1 MTDPAEHPEIPDNS
15 SPTPRQRRGEP
26 VVERVLLVTLEEL
39 ARQGYNRLS
48 VPEVAAKAGV
58 HKTSVYRRWP
68 TKASLV
74 TAALER
80 TFGNEQSPA
89 DTGALLPDMVAMA
102 ETAARWADSP
112 VGRGVVRTLLADGES
127 AEVREVVGNLLAT
140 QAPAPMVVF
149 SRAQTRGELPETADV
164 PMALTII
171 AGAITHRL
179 FVEMQPITPEFLE
192 RLVRLVCTGLGVV
205 TRAAPT
211 NGQT

>member
-1 MTDPAEHPEIPDNS
+1 
-15 SPTPRQRRGEP
+15 
-26 VVERVLLVTLEEL
+26 
-39 ARQGYNRLS
+39 
-48 VPEVAAKAGV
+48 
-58 HKTSVYRRWP
+58 
-68 TKASLV
+68 
-74 TAALER
+74 
-80 TFGNEQSPA
+80 
-89 DTGALLPDMVAMA
+89 MVAMA

-140 QAPAPMVVF
+140 QAPAPLAVF

-192 RLVRLVCTGLGVV
+192 RLVRLVGAGLGVV
-205 TRAAPT
+205 ARAAHT
-211 NGQT
+211 NRNA